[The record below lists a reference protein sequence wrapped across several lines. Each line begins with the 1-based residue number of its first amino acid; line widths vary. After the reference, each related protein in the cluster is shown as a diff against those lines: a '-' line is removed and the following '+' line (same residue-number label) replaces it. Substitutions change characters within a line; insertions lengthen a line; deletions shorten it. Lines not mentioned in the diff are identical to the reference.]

1 MSLSK
6 PTSTKIRISP
16 SNTGLWRITQSDE
29 AASCAAVLLEKDLN
43 LHHVFLNSLGFHD
56 HMPHH
61 ILALFGTG
69 ANAAQIQKA
78 FDLRHELQK
87 PVQPLHDG
95 VLADLEASWASAAP
109 FLGDEKYYPDFL
121 AYFQAQIEEHGYEWV
136 LREYLFKGDAAADD
150 LLVRLHSSVLH
161 PLIQLMY
168 GLEWEQPAIVAE
180 ALAQTCV
187 HQGEGL
193 DQLLLESERRAN
205 NVANAPVA
213 QDPTD
218 HMPALSTMFERVR
231 ADRRFDGATKFT
243 DKSKV
248 VDGILT
254 RVKEPMLSVLEQ
266 VRVHDD
272 ELEERTAEMI
282 HTINLV
288 ASAAAIRPPYHVK
301 YDFFLVHHVN
311 SALIYLTMLNLPWL
325 TREEKRR
332 FLEWKI
338 RMDLIEYV
346 ARGRTPLGLDHV
358 RSYQPK
364 VPSGGQSVR
373 DIGNRLQSFGDD
385 GHGIKQARAIALGHE
400 FMKQWQD
407 KPWAILKDDDV
418 WRKIQHMAVD
428 ALEGPGNLY
437 VRSAG
442 FDEAWKDMPL
452 ATAPRRPENEL
463 QVLQTGSGSSAQALA
478 ST

>member
-1 MSLSK
+1 
-6 PTSTKIRISP
+6 
-16 SNTGLWRITQSDE
+16 
-29 AASCAAVLLEKDLN
+29 
-43 LHHVFLNSLGFHD
+43 
-56 HMPHH
+56 MPHH

-69 ANAAQIQKA
+69 AHAAQIQKA

-95 VLADLEASWASAAP
+95 VLADLEASWTSAAP
-109 FLGDEKYYPDFL
+109 FLGNEKYYPDFL

-187 HQGEGL
+187 HQVEGL

-218 HMPALSTMFERVR
+218 RMPALSTMFERVR

-301 YDFFLVHHVN
+301 YDFFLV
-311 SALIYLTMLNLPWL
+311 
-325 TREEKRR
+325 
-332 FLEWKI
+332 
-338 RMDLIEYV
+338 
-346 ARGRTPLGLDHV
+346 
-358 RSYQPK
+358 
-364 VPSGGQSVR
+364 
-373 DIGNRLQSFGDD
+373 
-385 GHGIKQARAIALGHE
+385 
-400 FMKQWQD
+400 
-407 KPWAILKDDDV
+407 
-418 WRKIQHMAVD
+418 
-428 ALEGPGNLY
+428 
-437 VRSAG
+437 
-442 FDEAWKDMPL
+442 
-452 ATAPRRPENEL
+452 
-463 QVLQTGSGSSAQALA
+463 
-478 ST
+478 